1 MIDNIFIDTNIWI
14 YAFLGNEQDNS
25 KQLKTLALFE
35 EIPTESK
42 VIISIQ
48 VVNEFH
54 WILTR
59 KYKISEELINEKVIK
74 GIVAFANIV
83 PLDFQTYQDA
93 LRVRSKYTISFWDS
107 LIIASAL
114 DNRCNILYSEDMQHG
129 MVIDH
134 RLKILNPFVE

>member
-14 YAFLGNEQDNS
+14 YAFLGNEQENS

-35 EIPTESK
+35 EISTESR

-74 GIVAFANIV
+74 GILAFANIV
-83 PLDFQTYQDA
+83 PLDFKTYQDA

-107 LIIASAL
+107 LIVASAL